1 MSLQS
6 ALFRRETSVEETSFE
21 DGSSSS
27 FYFSIS
33 EEKRGGEDDEQET
46 RQEETHGTETSPR
59 TRGAVHDI

>member
-21 DGSSSS
+21 DGSSS

-46 RQEETHGTETSPR
+46 RQEESHGTEPSPR
-59 TRGAVHDI
+59 TRGVVHDI

>member
-1 MSLQS
+1 MSLQY

-21 DGSSSS
+21 DGSSSL
-27 FYFSIS
+27 YFSIS

-46 RQEETHGTETSPR
+46 RQEETHGTEPSPR

>member
-1 MSLQS
+1 MSLES

-21 DGSSSS
+21 DGSSS

-33 EEKRGGEDDEQET
+33 EEKRGGEDDDLET
-46 RQEETHGTETSPR
+46 RLEENHGTEPSPR